1 MYVTSLAAPDSLQR
15 LVGQIPSAL
24 QLPPLIQRV
33 SETLLQLGCTA
44 RHSTCYMA
52 AANPVLA
59 DKTPAA
65 PCHQHC
71 FLPPGTQPP
80 DLAVQTRYRPCLT
93 ALHSHLAV

>member
-52 AANPVLA
+52 AANPV
-59 DKTPAA
+59 
-65 PCHQHC
+65 HW
-71 FLPPGTQPP
+71 
-80 DLAVQTRYRPCLT
+80 QTRPQ
-93 ALHSHLAV
+93 LHRATSSASCHLAPNPPTWLCRPVTAPV